1 MEGTFNSVQLK
12 KTFPT
17 GAILLW
23 SWRALNIIH
32 KITRTI
38 QQQTQHHQQKGLTLT
53 IVINIEQT
61 VT

>member
-53 IVINIEQT
+53 IV
-61 VT
+61 